1 MAQSR
6 KDNKGRVLRKG
17 EYQRKKD
24 GKYVYQYTDVLG
36 RKQNIYSDDLGKL
49 REREEKLVRDQLD
62 GLDVYVAGKA
72 DVNFLFDRYMST
84 KQQLRQSTR
93 SNYLYTYDHFVRDSF
108 GKKIIGTVKYSDV
121 LGFYQYMLNEQ

>member
-108 GKKIIGTVKYSDV
+108 GKKIIGCAWLLPVYA
-121 LGFYQYMLNEQ
+121 E